1 MRIARNFCAEFCCS
15 GIRPKFVFG
24 RNVYAAS
31 VAELIDISG
40 FIDDYTSESSYLG
53 SPIFRTQDIP
63 RNALVLIVSGGK
75 PLSAKRRID
84 ELGIQC
90 LDYFAFYKYSGLP
103 LTPIVFNEAF
113 EEEFHS
119 NKVEYECIYHML
131 HDDKSRIIFRKLI
144 NFRLSYDI
152 DFLREFSSR
161 ESEQYFEEFLELRQ
175 QNETFIDVGGYN
187 GFNSLQFI
195 RLCPGYR
202 SVHVFEPEPV
212 NYQAC
217 IGSLQNH
224 PNVHLHQIGISNTRA
239 VLKLDS
245 LGSGS
250 KISEAGSL
258 TIAVDRIDDLVPDSD
273 APTFI
278 KMDIEGGELLAIEG
292 ATQTIKKHHPRLAI
306 CVYHKVGDFW
316 RVPKKIFAIRNDYNV
331 YLRHYTESIY
341 ETVMFFI
348 PRR

>member
-1 MRIARNFCAEFCCS
+1 MNRNLIKQIA
-15 GIRPKFVFG
+15 V
-24 RNVYAAS
+24 VT
-31 VAELIDISG
+31 VAL
-40 FIDDYTSESSYLG
+40 
-53 SPIFRTQDIP
+53 
-63 RNALVLIVSGGK
+63 ALVGGVA
-75 PLSAKRRID
+75 LA
-84 ELGIQC
+84 
-90 LDYFAFYKYSGLP
+90 
-103 LTPIVFNEAF
+103 
-113 EEEFHS
+113 
-119 NKVEYECIYHML
+119 
-131 HDDKSRIIFRKLI
+131 
-144 NFRLSYDI
+144 
-152 DFLREFSSR
+152 
-161 ESEQYFEEFLELRQ
+161 
-175 QNETFIDVGGYN
+175 
-187 GFNSLQFI
+187 
-195 RLCPGYR
+195 
-202 SVHVFEPEPV
+202 
-212 NYQAC
+212 
-217 IGSLQNH
+217 
-224 PNVHLHQIGISNTRA
+224 NVHLHQIGISNTRA

-273 APTFI
+273 TPTFI